1 MVPIEQRGASF
12 TLSMAIYTGRLQGP
26 GLEPTSVTVET
37 VDDQIRIA
45 TGRTH
50 MGSWSLSDVP
60 VQRTS
65 IYRFSLEI
73 EGDALEFF
81 PEEPSEF
88 SNAVGAVIDLTL
100 PRGRFGL
107 MERVQEAR
115 RA

>member
-1 MVPIEQRGASF
+1 M
-12 TLSMAIYTGRLQGP
+12 TIYMGRLQSQ

-45 TGRTH
+45 TGRTQ
-50 MGSWSLSDVP
+50 MGSWPLSEVS
-60 VQRTS
+60 VQRVS

-88 SNAVGAVIDLTL
+88 SNAVGAVIDLTQ
-100 PRGRFGL
+100 PRRRFGL
-107 MERVQEAR
+107 KERIREVT

>member
-1 MVPIEQRGASF
+1 
-12 TLSMAIYTGRLQGP
+12 MAIYTGRLQGP

-37 VDDQIRIA
+37 VDDQIRIT

-50 MGSWSLSDVP
+50 MGSWSLSDVH
-60 VQRTS
+60 VQRVS
-65 IYRFSLEI
+65 IYRFSFEI
-73 EGDALEFF
+73 EGDTLEFF

-88 SNAVGAVIDLTL
+88 SNAVGAVMDLTQ

-107 MERVQEAR
+107 KERIQDLT